1 MMSWSVR
8 IVVAVTAV
16 ATLGTTGWETWKAWD
31 VWDAHDVPPT
41 AGVRPCADPW
51 SKPEYIVHVASEVIV
66 ATVSDRASSPDGQL
80 LSLHVEKTLKG
91 AVPSEV
97 SVGQPAGTS
106 PEAEPLI
113 QPLEPGR
120 RYVVSLVPSES
131 YGDGLVW
138 GAVRTDDDAEPD
150 GDDGG
155 ATGTE
160 EIWREAVRRS
170 EEPPNCEG
178 VLVIG

>member
-1 MMSWSVR
+1 MSWSVR
-8 IVVAVTAV
+8 IVVAVTAT
-16 ATLGTTGWETWKAWD
+16 ATLGTAGWEAWETRD
-31 VWDAHDVPPT
+31 VHDAPPA
-41 AGVRPCADPW
+41 AGVRPCTDPW
-51 SKPEYIVHVASEVIV
+51 SKPEYIVHVASDVIV
-66 ATVSDRASSPDGQL
+66 ATVSGRTSSADGQL

-91 AVPSEV
+91 VVPSEV

-113 QPLEPGR
+113 QPLEQGR

-138 GAVRTDDDAEPD
+138 GAVRTDDDAGPD
-150 GDDGG
+150 GDAGG

-160 EIWREAVRRS
+160 EIWREAVGRS
-170 EEPPNCEG
+170 EEPPDCED

>member
-1 MMSWSVR
+1 MSWSVR
-8 IVVAVTAV
+8 PVVAAAAAAAVVMLGTAV
-16 ATLGTTGWETWKAWD
+16 WGAWETY
-31 VWDAHDVPPT
+31 DAPELA
-41 AGVRPCADPW
+41 AGDRPCTDPW
-51 SKPEYIVHVASEVIV
+51 TKPEYIVRAARDVVV
-66 ATVSDRASSPDGQL
+66 ATVSGRTPYPDGQL

-91 AVPSEV
+91 VVPAEV
-97 SVGQPAGTS
+97 RVGQPAGLS

-120 RYVVSLVPSES
+120 RYVVSLVPAEA

-150 GDDGG
+150 GDAGG

-160 EIWREAVRRS
+160 EIWREAVGRS
-170 EEPPNCEG
+170 EEPPVCED
-178 VLVIG
+178 VLVVG